1 MVIGILIML
10 ALALAFILFAN
21 SSQKK
26 ILTEK
31 MRNQKLAYQH
41 QEELLHST
49 ILTQE
54 KERKRIAAE
63 LHDEIGSKLN
73 IIFLNMHRLK
83 VFGKEHEEIGA
94 ITNEVNSLIN
104 TTIQTTRRI
113 SHDLLPPTLEEFGLV
128 EALKELRHN
137 FNQAGSFAVE
147 FNLVK
152 NDKAINNKSIELNLY
167 RIIQELINNSI
178 KHGKATEL
186 MIKLWL
192 TESLIKME
200 YQDNGK
206 GFDQQQPENK
216 KGLGMKNIES
226 RLHMMHATYQ
236 VNSSSGKGVQMTLE
250 INNSE
255 AELPGS

>member
-54 KERKRIAAE
+54 EERKRIAAE
-63 LHDEIGSKLN
+63 LHDDIGSKLN

-83 VFGKEHEEIGA
+83 AFGKEHEEIGA

-128 EALKELRHN
+128 EAIKELRHN
-137 FNQAGSFAVE
+137 FNQTGSIAIEFDLVE
-147 FNLVK
+147 H
-152 NDKAINNKSIELNLY
+152 DQPIDNKSIELNFY
-167 RIIQELINNSI
+167 RILQELINNSI
-178 KHGKATEL
+178 KHGEATEI
-186 MIKLWL
+186 MIKLWS
-192 TESLIKME
+192 TEAVIKME
-200 YQDNGK
+200 YLDNGK
-206 GFDQQQPENK
+206 GFDQHSLKNK

-226 RLHMMHATYQ
+226 RLHMMHATHQ
-236 VNSSSGKGVQMTLE
+236 LDSSPEKGLRMT
-250 INNSE
+250 I
-255 AELPGS
+255 ELSPTSTPLS